1 MIFGKDVAPV
11 VVAPLLV
18 MLAVS
23 VAGTFTLAAR
33 GDVEEA
39 TRSIYVHTGVPGD
52 KVPTPALLI
61 QEKFQLPIYPVGPEI
76 GIV

>member
-39 TRSIYVHTGVPGD
+39 TRSIYVHTGVPGQSTTI
-52 KVPTPALLI
+52 KMKMALNTI
-61 QEKFQLPIYPVGPEI
+61 TS
-76 GIV
+76 